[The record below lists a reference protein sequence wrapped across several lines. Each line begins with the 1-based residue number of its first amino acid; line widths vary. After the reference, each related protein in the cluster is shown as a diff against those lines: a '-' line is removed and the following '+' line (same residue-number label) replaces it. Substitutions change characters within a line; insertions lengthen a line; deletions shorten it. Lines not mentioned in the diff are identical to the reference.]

1 MRTLLSVVNAV
12 VCAILIFLVRVYKV
26 TLSPLIGDCCRFE
39 PTCSAY
45 CIEALR
51 AHGAV
56 RGVWLTMKRLLRCRP
71 LGPSGYDPVPEKMRK
86 DFLPQI
92 TQIYTD

>member
-1 MRTLLSVVNAV
+1 MRTLLSVVNMI
-12 VCAILIFLVRVYKV
+12 VCACLIFLVRVYKV
-26 TLSPLIGDCCRFE
+26 TLSPLMGNCCRFE

-71 LGPSGYDPVPEKMRK
+71 LGPSGYDPVPERRR
-86 DFLPQI
+86 DFV
-92 TQIYTD
+92 